1 MGGVAAA
8 NAYKTGRSAMTFNA
22 AWVSPFTIFNRKS
35 TRIDAYINWNDE
47 LNKFQRAVLRCRA
60 DGLPH
65 YRFNRRAILGHS
77 IKNFYRTDIELMKDE
92 IKAKNELYQRMYIDS
107 FHGFPQ

>member
-1 MGGVAAA
+1 MGGLAAA

-35 TRIDAYINWNDE
+35 TKIDAYITWNDE
-47 LNKFQRAVLRCRA
+47 LAAFQWTFLRCHA
-60 DGLPH
+60 DGIPH

-77 IKNFYRTDIELMKDE
+77 IQNFYRTDIELMKDE

>member
-1 MGGVAAA
+1 
-8 NAYKTGRSAMTFNA
+8 MTFNA
-22 AWVSPFTIFNRKS
+22 AWVSPFTIFNRKF

-47 LNKFQRAVLRCRA
+47 LNTVQRAVGLRA

-77 IKNFYRTDIELMKDE
+77 IQNFYRTDIELMKDE
-92 IKAKNELYQRMYIDS
+92 IKAKNELYQRMYIA
-107 FHGFPQ
+107 QV